1 MARHLLL
8 CGAVILCLC
17 FAHVSADAVSSVAGS
32 PELSKALAE
41 HNSTLEDSWATVL
54 AATLLS
60 NNNGDPKAAKE
71 DLLRVAAQTAITME
85 ADSKVVPSGANFI
98 QYITRSFAKSF
109 LESATRDGDNSA
121 EGSGDGNKPTLYELL
136 TTPLPEVLQKD
147 GSIEAFQQLLSDIAN
162 PTSLASFDPEI
173 FKAALTGVGVEA
185 TIVNFAPCLVSNA
198 YTGVAINQNLFS
210 ISPTLLKFDPTGVN
224 VGATLIGIEP
234 SLIDIGPAGALAGAG
249 GISVG
254 PSLIDIS
261 PGGRSDTFVP

>member
-8 CGAVILCLC
+8 CGALILCLC
-17 FAHVSADAVSSVAGS
+17 CANAAAEKSTSFSAS

-54 AATLLS
+54 AATLLANS
-60 NNNGDPKAAKE
+60 NGDPKAAQE
-71 DLLRVAAQTAITME
+71 DLVRVAAQSAVTME
-85 ADSKVVPSGANFI
+85 ADSKVVPTGANFI
-98 QYITRSFAKSF
+98 QYVVRSFAKSF
-109 LESATRDGDNSA
+109 QDSDTAGQAATNHS
-121 EGSGDGNKPTLYELL
+121 EGHKPTLYELL
-136 TTPLPEVLQKD
+136 TTPLPEVLEKD
-147 GSIEAFQQLLSDIAN
+147 GSIEAFQRLLSDIAN

-185 TIVNFAPCLVSNA
+185 NIVSFAPCLVSNA

-210 ISPTLLKFDPTGVN
+210 ISPSLLKFDPTGVN

-234 SLIDIGPAGALAGAG
+234 SLIDIGPAGAIVGAG

-254 PSLIDIS
+254 PNLIDVS
-261 PGGRSDTFVP
+261 PGGRSDTLIP

>member
-1 MARHLLL
+1 MARHLLR
-8 CGAVILCLC
+8 CGALALCLLC
-17 FAHVSADAVSSVAGS
+17 VHASADATSSFAAS
-32 PELSKALAE
+32 PELAKALAE

-60 NNNGDPKAAKE
+60 SNNGDPKAAQD
-71 DLLRVAAQTAITME
+71 DLLRVAATSAVTME
-85 ADSKVVPSGANFI
+85 ADSKVVPTGANFI

-109 LESATRDGDNSA
+109 HEETGTDAAADTSK
-121 EGSGDGNKPTLYELL
+121 KPTLYELL

-147 GSIEAFQQLLSDIAN
+147 GSIAAFQQLLQDIAN
-162 PTSLASFDPEI
+162 PTSLAEFDPEI

-198 YTGVAINQNLFS
+198 YAGVAINQNLFS
-210 ISPTLLKFDPTGVN
+210 ISPSLLKFDPTGVN

-234 SLIDIGPAGALAGAG
+234 SLIDIGPAGVLAGAG

-261 PGGRSDTFVP
+261 PGGRSDTFIP

>member
-8 CGAVILCLC
+8 CGALALCLLC
-17 FAHVSADAVSSVAGS
+17 VHASAEKISSFAAST
-32 PELSKALAE
+32 ELSKAVAE

-60 NNNGDPKAAKE
+60 SNNGDPKAAQD
-71 DLLRVAAQTAITME
+71 DLLRVAAQSAVTME
-85 ADSKVVPSGANFI
+85 ADSKVVPTGANFV
-98 QYITRSFAKSF
+98 QYIARSFAKSF
-109 LESATRDGDNSA
+109 QETGTTGADAPAGKTS
-121 EGSGDGNKPTLYELL
+121 NKPTLYELL

-147 GSIEAFQQLLSDIAN
+147 GSIVAFQQLLQDIAN
-162 PTSLASFDPEI
+162 PTALADFDPEI

-210 ISPTLLKFDPTGVN
+210 ISPSLLKFDPTGVN

-234 SLIDIGPAGALAGAG
+234 SLIDIGPAGAIAGAG

-261 PGGRSDTFVP
+261 PGGRSDTFIP